1 MNRNTLRHV
10 LFCVVGLF
18 PVLNGSL
25 VFAQQQDSS
34 EIFVV
39 KNPAASKYVSAV
51 TIDKVRFISLPGL
64 VRMFG
69 LNYFYNPSTKKMEI
83 KLSRAQMKLASENS
97 FVIVTDLAT
106 RKQTALQ
113 LPVPTHAVGDTLY
126 APLLY
131 FLPIFNSISQTEL
144 AVDTAREISLSGFD
158 STGNL
163 KPFDIS
169 SITMEGRK
177 NGYLIRIHSKAKI
190 NDADRFV
197 RDENWL
203 YVTLPN
209 VRADTSA
216 LNAITLNP
224 VVEQMLA
231 VQSPTSAQISFK
243 LRKKISTTEIVQDE
257 TSNDLLVSVQTATR
271 PSKKELAA
279 ERKRQEQEV
288 KQEQEAKQLQEA
300 RQEQQQ
306 QDNLQAQ
313 LDTQRKKWKL
323 DVIVLDAGHGGN
335 DPGTLGTIGT
345 REKDITLGIVL
356 KLGKLIEERLPDVKV
371 VYTRKTD
378 RFIELYRRTQIANEA
393 SGKLFISI
401 HCNSLERKPSP
412 TNGFEIYLLRPG
424 KTEDA
429 IKIAQK
435 ENAVV
440 RLEKDYQDRYQD
452 ITEENFIILTMAQSA
467 YVRQS
472 EQLASFLEQ
481 EMDKKLSS
489 ASHGVKQAGFYVLV
503 GASMPNVLIET
514 GYLSNRKD
522 EMFLRSPSGQ
532 QVVAESILDAL
543 RLYKTEYEKSLK
555 EGS

>member
-1 MNRNTLRHV
+1 MMLY
-10 LFCVVGLF
+10 VVGFF
-18 PVLNGSL
+18 PVLNGSPL
-25 VFAQQQDSS
+25 LAQQQDSS
-34 EIFVV
+34 EIFVL
-39 KNPAASKYVSAV
+39 KNLAASRYVSAM
-51 TIDKVRFISLPGL
+51 TINGVRYISLPDL

-69 LNYFYNPSTKKMEI
+69 LNYFYNATTKKMEV
-83 KLSRAQMKLASENS
+83 KLSRAEIKLAAENS
-97 FVIVTDLAT
+97 FVVVTDFAT
-106 RKQTALQ
+106 RKETPLQ
-113 LPVPTHAVGDTLY
+113 LPLPTHAIGDTLY

-131 FLPIFNSISQTEL
+131 FLPIFNSISRTEL
-144 AVDTAREISLSGFD
+144 GVDTAREMSLSGFD
-158 STGNL
+158 STRLL
-163 KPFDIS
+163 KHFDIS
-169 SITMEGRK
+169 MVTVESRK
-177 NGYLIRIHSKAKI
+177 NGYLLRFHSSVKIH
-190 NDADRFV
+190 DADRFI
-197 RDENWL
+197 RDDDWL
-203 YVTLPN
+203 YVTMPN
-209 VRADTSA
+209 VRVDTAA
-216 LNAITLNP
+216 LNADTLNP

-243 LRKKISTTEIVQDE
+243 LKKKISTSEIVQDE
-257 TSNDLLVSVQTATR
+257 ASNDLLVSIQTVKP

-279 ERKRQEQEV
+279 QRKRQQQEAN
-288 KQEQEAKQLQEA
+288 QEQKDQAAIQA
-300 RQEQQQ
+300 RKQ
-306 QDNLQAQ
+306 QDDLHTQ
-313 LDTQRKKWKL
+313 LDSQRKKWKL

-378 RFIELYRRTQIANEA
+378 RFIELYKRGQIANENQ
-393 SGKLFISI
+393 GKLFISI
-401 HCNSLERKPSP
+401 HCNSLEQKPSP

-440 RLEKDYQDRYQD
+440 RLEQDYQDRYQD
-452 ITEENFIILTMAQSA
+452 ITPENFIILTMAQSA

-472 EQLASFLEQ
+472 EQFASLLQ
-481 EMDKKLSS
+481 DEMGKKLSS

-532 QVVAESILDAL
+532 QVVAECVLNAIRD
-543 RLYKTEYEKSLK
+543 YKTAYEKTLK
-555 EGS
+555 EGG

>member
-1 MNRNTLRHV
+1 MNRITFRHA
-10 LFCVVGLF
+10 LLCVVGFF
-18 PVLNGSL
+18 PVLNGSPAL
-25 VFAQQQDSS
+25 AQQQDSTQ
-34 EIFVV
+34 IIVV
-39 KNPAASKYVSAV
+39 KNPSASRYVRAV
-51 TIDKVRFISLPGL
+51 TIDGVRFVSLPDL
-64 VRMFG
+64 IRMFG
-69 LNYFYNPSTKKMEI
+69 LNYFYNPTTKKMEI

-113 LPVPTHAVGDTLY
+113 LPVPTRAVGDTLF

-131 FLPIFNSISQTEL
+131 FMPIFNSISQTEL
-144 AVDTAREISLSGFD
+144 AVDTAREIIQPGPD
-158 STGNL
+158 TTGIAR
-163 KPFDIS
+163 PFDIS
-169 SITMEGRK
+169 GVSVASRK
-177 NGYLIRIHSKAKI
+177 NGYLIRIHSAVKI

-197 RDENWL
+197 REDNWL

-209 VRADTSA
+209 VRVDTAAIDSA
-216 LNAITLNP
+216 ALNP
-224 VVEQMLA
+224 VVEQVLA

-243 LRKKISTTEIVQDE
+243 LKKKISTSEIVQDE
-257 TSNDLLVSVQTATR
+257 TSSDLLISIQTTTP

-279 ERKRQEQEV
+279 ERKRQQ
-288 KQEQEAKQLQEA
+288 QEALQTQDKQNSLQT
-300 RQEQQQ
+300 
-306 QDNLQAQ
+306 Q
-313 LDTQRKKWKL
+313 LDSQRKKWKL

-335 DPGTLGTIGT
+335 DPGTLSTIGT

-378 RFIELYRRTQIANEA
+378 RFIELYRRGQIANENQ
-393 SGKLFISI
+393 GKLFISI

-440 RLEKDYQDRYQD
+440 RLEKDFQDRYQD

-472 EQLASFLEQ
+472 EQFASFLEQ
-481 EMDKKLSS
+481 EMGKKLSS

-522 EMFLRSPSGQ
+522 EMYLRSPSGQ
-532 QVVAESILDAL
+532 QVVAESILEAL
-543 RLYKTEYEKSLK
+543 RLYKTEYEESLK

>member
-1 MNRNTLRHV
+1 MNKHTLRHV
-10 LFCVVGLF
+10 LLCVVGLF

-34 EIFVV
+34 EILVV
-39 KNPAASKYVSAV
+39 KNPAASKYIDAI
-51 TIDKVRFISLPGL
+51 TINGVRYVSLPDL
-64 VRMFG
+64 VHMFG
-69 LNYFYNPSTKKMEI
+69 MNYFYNAVTKKMEI
-83 KLSRAQMKLASENS
+83 KLSRAEIKLAAENS
-97 FVIVTDLAT
+97 FAVVTDYAT
-106 RKQTALQ
+106 RKQTPLQ
-113 LPVPTHAVGDTLY
+113 FPVPTHAVGDTLY

-131 FLPIFNSISQTEL
+131 FLPIFNSISRTEL
-144 AVDTAREISLSGFD
+144 ALDTAREMTLAGFD
-158 STGNL
+158 STGEL
-163 KPFDIS
+163 KHFDVS
-169 SITMEGRK
+169 RVTVESRK
-177 NGYLIRIHSKAKI
+177 NGYLIRVHSSVKIH
-190 NDADRFV
+190 DADRFI
-197 RDENWL
+197 RGDDWL

-209 VRADTSA
+209 VRADTAA
-216 LNAITLNP
+216 LNADTLNP

-243 LRKKISTTEIVQDE
+243 LRKKISTSEIVQDE
-257 TSNDLLVSVQTATR
+257 ASNDLLVSIQTVTP
-271 PSKKELAA
+271 PSRKELAA
-279 ERKRQEQEV
+279 ERKRRER
-288 KQEQEAKQLQEA
+288 EAKEEA
-300 RQEQQQ
+300 RQQ
-306 QDNLQAQ
+306 QDELQTQ
-313 LDTQRKKWKL
+313 LDSQRKKWKL

-345 REKDITLGIVL
+345 REKDVTLGIVL

-378 RFIELYRRTQIANEA
+378 RFIELYRRGQIANENQ
-393 SGKLFISI
+393 GKLFISI
-401 HCNSLERKPSP
+401 HCNSLEQKPSP

-440 RLEKDYQDRYQD
+440 RLEQDYQDRYQD
-452 ITEENFIILTMAQSA
+452 ITPENFIILTMAQSA

-472 EQLASFLEQ
+472 EQFASLLNE
-481 EMDKKLSS
+481 EMGKKLSP
-489 ASHGVKQAGFYVLV
+489 AGNGVKQAGFYVLV

-532 QVVAESILDAL
+532 QVIAESVLNAI
-543 RLYKTEYEKSLK
+543 RRYKAAYEKTLK

>member
-1 MNRNTLRHV
+1 MNKNTLRHV
-10 LFCVVGLF
+10 LLCVVGFF

-25 VFAQQQDSS
+25 LFAQQQDSS

-39 KNPAASKYVSAV
+39 KNPAASKYVSAI
-51 TIDKVRFISLPGL
+51 TINGMRYVSLPDL

-69 LNYFYNPSTKKMEI
+69 LNYFYNPVTKKMEI
-83 KLSRAQMKLASENS
+83 KLSRAEIKLAAENS
-97 FVIVTDLAT
+97 FVILTDYAT
-106 RKQTALQ
+106 RTQTTLQ
-113 LPVPTHAVGDTLY
+113 VPVPTHAVGDTLY

-131 FLPIFNSISQTEL
+131 FLPIFNSISRTEL
-144 AVDTAREISLSGFD
+144 AVDTAREMSLAGFD
-158 STGNL
+158 STGEL
-163 KPFDIS
+163 KHFDVS
-169 SITMEGRK
+169 SVSVESRK
-177 NGYLIRIHSKAKI
+177 NGYLIRIHSSVKI
-190 NDADRFV
+190 HDADRFI
-197 RDENWL
+197 RNDDWL

-209 VRADTSA
+209 VRADTAA
-216 LNAITLNP
+216 LNADTLNP
-224 VVEQMLA
+224 IIEQMLA
-231 VQSPTSAQISFK
+231 VQSPTSVQISFK
-243 LRKKISTTEIVQDE
+243 LRKKISTSEIVQDE
-257 TSNDLLVSVQTATR
+257 GSNDLLVSIQTVSP
-271 PSKKELAA
+271 PSKKELAV
-279 ERKRQEQEV
+279 ERKRREE
-288 KQEQEAKQLQEA
+288 EANQEAEQA
-300 RQEQQQ
+300 RKQ
-306 QDNLQAQ
+306 QDDLQTQ
-313 LDTQRKKWKL
+313 LDSQRKKWKL

-345 REKDITLGIVL
+345 REKDVTLGIVL

-378 RFIELYRRTQIANEA
+378 RFVELYRRGQIANENQ
-393 SGKLFISI
+393 GKLFISI
-401 HCNSLERKPSP
+401 HCNSLEQKPSP

-440 RLEKDYQDRYQD
+440 RLEQDYQDRYQD
-452 ITEENFIILTMAQSA
+452 ITPENFIILTMAQSA

-472 EQLASFLEQ
+472 EQFASLLQ
-481 EMDKKLSS
+481 KEMGKKLSS
-489 ASHGVKQAGFYVLV
+489 ASHSVKQAGFYVLV

-532 QVVAESILDAL
+532 QVIAECILNAI
-543 RLYKTEYEKSLK
+543 RLYKAAYEKTLK

>member
-10 LFCVVGLF
+10 LFCVVGLL

-34 EIFVV
+34 EIVV
-39 KNPAASKYVSAV
+39 TKNPAASKYVNAV
-51 TIDKVRFISLPGL
+51 TIDRVRYISLPDL

-69 LNYFYNPSTKKMEI
+69 LNYFYNSSTKKMEI
-83 KLSRAQMKLASENS
+83 KLSNAEIKLAAENV
-97 FVIVTDLAT
+97 FVVVTDYAT
-106 RKQTALQ
+106 RKQTPLQ
-113 LPVPTHAVGDTLY
+113 LPVPTHSVGDTLY

-131 FLPIFNSISQTEL
+131 FLPIFNSISKTEL
-144 AVDTAREISLSGFD
+144 AVDTLREMSLSGFD
-158 STGNL
+158 STGAPR
-163 KPFDIS
+163 PFDIS
-169 SITMEGRK
+169 SVAVEGRK
-177 NGYLIRIHSKAKI
+177 NGYLIRIHSTVKI

-197 RDENWL
+197 RDGNWL

-209 VRADTSA
+209 VRADTAA

-257 TSNDLLVSVQTATR
+257 ANNDLLVSIQTATP

-279 ERKRQEQEV
+279 ERKRQM
-288 KQEQEAKQLQEA
+288 QEA
-300 RQEQQQ
+300 QQAQTQ
-306 QDNLQAQ
+306 QDNLQSQ

-356 KLGKLIEERLPDVKV
+356 KLGKLIGERLPDVKV

-378 RFIELYRRTQIANEA
+378 RFIELYRRGQIANENQ
-393 SGKLFISI
+393 GKLFISV

-440 RLEKDYQDRYQD
+440 RLEKDFQDRYQD
-452 ITEENFIILTMAQSA
+452 NTEENFNILTMAQSA

-472 EQLASFLEQ
+472 EQFASFLEQ

>member
-1 MNRNTLRHV
+1 MNRNTLRYV
-10 LFCVVGLF
+10 LLCVVGLLAVVNGTL
-18 PVLNGSL
+18 VL
-25 VFAQQQDSS
+25 AQQQDSS
-34 EIFVV
+34 EIVVV
-39 KNPAASKYVSAV
+39 KNPSASKYVGAM
-51 TIDKVRFISLPGL
+51 TIDRVRYISLPDL

-69 LNYFYNPSTKKMEI
+69 LNYFYNATTKKMEI
-83 KLSRAQMKLASENS
+83 KLSNAEIKLAAENV
-97 FVIVTDLAT
+97 FVVVTDYAT
-106 RKQTALQ
+106 RKQTPLQ
-113 LPVPTHAVGDTLY
+113 LPVPTHSAGDTLY
-126 APLLY
+126 APLLC
-131 FLPIFNSISQTEL
+131 FLPIFNSISRTEL
-144 AVDTAREISLSGFD
+144 AIDTVREMSLSGFD
-158 STGNL
+158 STGEPL
-163 KPFDIS
+163 HIDVTTVTLES
-169 SITMEGRK
+169 RK
-177 NGYLIRIHSKAKI
+177 NGYLIRIHSTVKI

-197 RDENWL
+197 RDGNWL
-203 YVTLPN
+203 YITLPN
-209 VRADTSA
+209 VKADTAA
-216 LNAITLNP
+216 LNSTALNP
-224 VVEQMLA
+224 VIEQMLA

-257 TSNDLLVSVQTATR
+257 TTNDLLVSIQTATP

-279 ERKRQEQEV
+279 ERKRQEQEA
-288 KQEQEAKQLQEA
+288 KQEQK
-300 RQEQQQ
+300 Q
-306 QDNLQAQ
+306 QDNLQTQ

-356 KLGKLIEERLPDVKV
+356 KLGKLIAERLPDVKV

-378 RFIELYRRTQIANEA
+378 RFIELYRRGQIANENQ
-393 SGKLFISI
+393 GKLFISI

-472 EQLASFLEQ
+472 EQFASFLEG

>member
-1 MNRNTLRHV
+1 MNRLTFRHV
-10 LFCVVGLF
+10 LFCIVGLL
-18 PVLNGSL
+18 PVLNGSP
-25 VFAQQQDSS
+25 VFAQQQDSA
-34 EIFVV
+34 EIVVV
-39 KNPAASKYVSAV
+39 KNPAASKYVGAV
-51 TIDKVRFISLPGL
+51 TIDRVRFISLPDL
-64 VRMFG
+64 VHMFG
-69 LNYFYNPSTKKMEI
+69 LNYFYNPTTKKMEI
-83 KLSRAQMKLASENS
+83 KLSHAQMKLASENS

-131 FLPIFNSISQTEL
+131 FIPIFNSISQTEL
-144 AVDTAREISLSGFD
+144 AVDTTREIAPAESD
-158 STGNL
+158 STAIA

-169 SITMEGRK
+169 SIAVESRK
-177 NGYLIRIHSKAKI
+177 NGYLIRIHSPVKI

-197 RDENWL
+197 REDNWM

-209 VRADTSA
+209 VRADTAA
-216 LNAITLNP
+216 LNSSTLNP

-243 LRKKISTTEIVQDE
+243 LRKKISSSEIVQDE
-257 TSNDLLVSVQTATR
+257 TSNDLLVSIQTATP

-279 ERKRQEQEV
+279 ERKRQKE
-288 KQEQEAKQLQEA
+288 EA
-300 RQEQQQ
+300 QQAQTQ
-306 QDNLQAQ
+306 QDNLQSQ

-371 VYTRKTD
+371 VYTRKSD
-378 RFIELYRRTQIANEA
+378 RFIELYRRGQIANENQ
-393 SGKLFISI
+393 GKLFISI

-440 RLEKDYQDRYQD
+440 RLEKDFQDRYQD

-472 EQLASFLEQ
+472 EQFASLLNE
-481 EMDKKLSS
+481 EMGKKLSPAGS
-489 ASHGVKQAGFYVLV
+489 GVKQAGFYVLV

-522 EMFLRSPSGQ
+522 EMYLRSPSGQ

-543 RLYKTEYEKSLK
+543 QLYKTEYEKSLK